1 MKILVGPAIHRS
13 ARCGRARR
21 VLWEVSAVHVFA
33 SKSPTLFFSID
44 IHAWPFDS
52 VETVEFTA
60 DIFDAGE
67 TVAQAV

>member
-1 MKILVGPAIHRS
+1 
-13 ARCGRARR
+13 
-21 VLWEVSAVHVFA
+21 VSAVHVFA